1 MIIRSHLTAIHVGPG
16 WLVTVLLL
24 VVSLILWVGPPDPAA
39 GSPVARLLATV
50 VVPLL
55 VVPMVVAHE
64 VAHHLVAARAGLGT
78 PGLRLQLVGTPR
90 AGHGTDARP
99 RTQAAI
105 ALAGPLVS
113 LGLAAVLGAGW
124 MLTRGEPPGLGSLL
138 CWVLGCV
145 ALANLVLGLVSLYP
159 GRPLDGAEVVH
170 AIARART
177 GDGPRASVIVG
188 QVGVLAGWAV
198 MFGGLALAM
207 RADATAGLWLV
218 LVGWL
223 LVRASRLGQSQDQL
237 MGLVDG
243 YTVADAL
250 TTDVPIVTPALTL
263 DTLVDQAQL
272 GQGSGVYPVVRDGRL
287 LGLIDVRILRRI
299 PSRHR
304 MTLRVADR
312 MQPVDRVTTVTPDQ
326 PLWTAVA
333 YLEGSRS
340 TAMPVVAPDDGGR
353 LLGLVSRASVQD
365 LIRRR
370 RVSRSI
376 IRVSEAPE
384 ASIPIPPDGPT
395 PPTSDR

>member
-1 MIIRSHLTAIHVGPG
+1 MIIRSNLTAIHVGPG
-16 WLVTVLLL
+16 WLVTVVLL
-24 VVSLILWVGPPDPAA
+24 VVSLILWLGPPDPAA
-39 GSPVARLLATV
+39 GSPVARLVATV
-50 VVPLL
+50 AVPLL

-64 VAHHLVAARAGLGT
+64 VAHHLVALRAGVGG
-78 PGLRLQLVGTPR
+78 PDLRLHLVGTPR
-90 AGHGTDARP
+90 SGHGMDARP

-105 ALAGPLVS
+105 ALAGPLLS
-113 LGLAAVLGAGW
+113 LGLAAVLGVGW
-124 MLTRGEPPGLGSLL
+124 TLTLGEPPGLGSLL
-138 CWVLGCV
+138 GWVLGCV

-170 AIARART
+170 AIARVRV

-198 MFGGLALAM
+198 MFGGLVLAM

-237 MGLVDG
+237 MDLVDG
-243 YTVADAL
+243 CTVADAL
-250 TTDVPIVTPALTL
+250 TTDVPVVTPALTL
-263 DTLVDQAQL
+263 DTLVAQAQL

-287 LGLIDVRILRRI
+287 LGLIDVRALRRM

-312 MQPVDRVTTVTPDQ
+312 MQPVARVMTVTPDQ

-340 TAMPVVAPDDGGR
+340 TAMAVIAPDDGGR
-353 LLGLVSRASVQD
+353 LLGLVSRTSVQD
-365 LIRRR
+365 LVRRR
-370 RVSRSI
+370 RVSRSVV
-376 IRVSEAPE
+376 RVSSMPE
-384 ASIPIPPDGPT
+384 ASAFSPPDGP
-395 PPTSDR
+395 PPDSDP